1 MLFSMQPRPPADA
14 TTTLPPTFAV
24 AVSWMMKFEKDVLV
38 AERLAFPDNTTPPPQ
53 LLIKLEPLMFKV
65 ALVSA
70 IGAFVTVGIALRLR
84 AQGKPSGLWILSTA
98 ILTSPLALL
107 VGPLG

>member
-1 MLFSMQPRPPADA
+1 MDNPFVRHVALPALAPAALIGLYFTPVLLFGCVNRG
-14 TTTLPPTFAV
+14 LLAV
-24 AVSWMMKFEKDVLV
+24 A
-38 AERLAFPDNTTPPPQ
+38 
-53 LLIKLEPLMFKV
+53 V

-70 IGAFVTVGIALRLR
+70 IGAFVTVGIAFRLR

-98 ILTSPLALL
+98 ILTLPLALL

>member
-1 MLFSMQPRPPADA
+1 MDNPFVKHVALPALAPAALIGLYFTPVLLFGCVNRG
-14 TTTLPPTFAV
+14 L
-24 AVSWMMKFEKDVLV
+24 
-38 AERLAFPDNTTPPPQ
+38 LAAA
-53 LLIKLEPLMFKV
+53 V

-70 IGAFVTVGIALRLR
+70 IGAFVTIGIALRLR

>member
-1 MLFSMQPRPPADA
+1 MDNPLVRHVALPAIAPAALIGLYFTPVLLFGCVNRG
-14 TTTLPPTFAV
+14 LLAV
-24 AVSWMMKFEKDVLV
+24 A
-38 AERLAFPDNTTPPPQ
+38 
-53 LLIKLEPLMFKV
+53 V

-70 IGAFVTVGIALRLR
+70 IGAFVTIGMAFRLR
-84 AQGKPSGLWILSTA
+84 ARGEPSGLWIVSAA